1 MTISPVTPSAL
12 WKRMT
17 TEQRRRAAAALY
29 ANTEAKSE
37 QQQAVQLIAK
47 HLKFRPKT
55 VNGLDADKKAR
66 YLATVPEIP
75 EEMTARLLVVY
86 HLAEQRPMM
95 GAFLDAAGI
104 RNEDGMIEEEA
115 IAPDPATVR
124 EAAARIARTYPAADV
139 ALYLATLFWQDP
151 GAWATLAD
159 VPELSALPT

>member
-1 MTISPVTPSAL
+1 MAIPAITPSPL

-29 ANTEAKSE
+29 ASAEAKSE

-66 YLATVPEIP
+66 YLATVLEIP
-75 EEMTARLLVVY
+75 DELAARLLVVY

-104 RNEDGMIEEEA
+104 RNENGMIEEEA
-115 IAPDPATVR
+115 TAPDPATVR
-124 EAAARIARTYPAADV
+124 EAARTIARTYPAADV